1 MTDYTPL
8 HLDWQGCLN
17 VRDLGGLPLT
27 GGGTI
32 LERAL
37 VRSDSPS
44 FLTDDG
50 VRAATAYGLARI
62 IDLRRPDEISQ
73 YASRLADLPAHLHLP
88 VQGPGDPEE
97 GPWVHLY
104 TGLLDRRPELFARAV
119 AALADAPEGP
129 VLVHCAA
136 GKDRTGLVV
145 ALALSL
151 AGAELDAIADD
162 YEATNHRLAPRYAAL
177 AADRDI
183 PVGREIPP
191 TRHVILGA
199 LEHLRARHG
208 SVEAYLTHG
217 GLTPGHV
224 RALRARLTAPPAPPA
239 R

>member
-1 MTDYTPL
+1 MTDYLPL
-8 HLDWQGCLN
+8 HLDWPGCLN
-17 VRDLGGLPLT
+17 ARDLGGLPLT
-27 GGGTI
+27 GGGTVR
-32 LERAL
+32 ERVL
-37 VRSDSPS
+37 VRSDSPN

-50 VRAATAYGLARI
+50 VVAATAYGLSRI
-62 IDLRRPDEISQ
+62 IDLRRPNETGP
-73 YASRLADLPAHLHLP
+73 YPSRLAGLPAHLHLP

-119 AALADAPEGP
+119 AAVADAPDGP

-151 AGAELDAIADD
+151 VGADVDAVADD
-162 YEATNHRLAPRYAAL
+162 YELTNERLAPRYAEL
-177 AADRDI
+177 AGERDI

-199 LEHLRARHG
+199 LEHLRTQHG
-208 SVEAYLTHG
+208 SVEAYLDHG
-217 GLTPGHV
+217 GLAPGHV
-224 RALRARLTAPPAPPA
+224 RALRARLVGA
-239 R
+239 